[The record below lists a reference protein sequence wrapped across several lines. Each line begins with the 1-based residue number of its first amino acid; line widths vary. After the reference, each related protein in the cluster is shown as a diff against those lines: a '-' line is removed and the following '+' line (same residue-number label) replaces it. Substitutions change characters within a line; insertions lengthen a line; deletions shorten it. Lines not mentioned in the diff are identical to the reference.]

1 MLTAIEENA
10 YILIRQSR
18 LWQRPGFL
26 GPARFETASALEVLE
41 KGGSGS
47 NNFQKK
53 APAPR
58 IFIKLGSSLG
68 HLGRLE
74 FKLGQIKSGSG
85 SAYTPILA
93 EAPKK
98 KPGACWLR
106 LRLRDP
112 GRDVHI
118 SHISV
123 HSSLRLKVSI
133 KHYNISLSLF
143 SVWFPAQ

>member
-1 MLTAIEENA
+1 MYLLTAIEENA

-18 LWQRPGFL
+18 LWQRPGFW
-26 GPARFETASALEVLE
+26 GPARFETASAPEVLE

-93 EAPKK
+93 ETPKK
-98 KPGACWLR
+98 NRSLLA
-106 LRLRDP
+106 
-112 GRDVHI
+112 
-118 SHISV
+118 
-123 HSSLRLKVSI
+123 SS
-133 KHYNISLSLF
+133 
-143 SVWFPAQ
+143 PAPRPW